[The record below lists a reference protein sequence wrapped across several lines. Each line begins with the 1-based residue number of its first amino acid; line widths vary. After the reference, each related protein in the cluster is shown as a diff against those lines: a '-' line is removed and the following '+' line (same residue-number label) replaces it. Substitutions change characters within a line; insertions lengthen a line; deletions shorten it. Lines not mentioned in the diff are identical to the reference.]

1 MSRFALVEIEDGP
14 RLRCY
19 CEPGL
24 AIHVGDQCIV
34 EAERILEAGRVAEL
48 EEYDETAQPDR
59 RAAKVLRCAT
69 LQDQAKAKENAL
81 RSKMALDSCIAK
93 VEKHG
98 LEMRLGRVRY
108 SFDRKVLMVLFT
120 AENRVDFREM
130 VKDLSAE
137 LHTRVEMKQ
146 IGVRDEAGHIGGM
159 GPCGRAMCCCSWLHR
174 FESINVKM
182 AKAQGLSLNPATISG
197 MCGRLKCCLRYEYDQ
212 YKELGRKLPR
222 EGTTVECPDGR
233 GKVIGRDVLT
243 QRVRV
248 RVDQDRVVEV
258 AADDI
263 KQNHHA
269 GRDGSRGD
277 KR

>member
-1 MSRFALVEIEDGP
+1 MSRFANVEIEDGP
-14 RLRCY
+14 RLKCF
-19 CEPGL
+19 CDPGL

-34 EAERILEAGRVAEL
+34 EADNVLEAGRVVEL
-48 EEYDETAQPDR
+48 EELDLQDSADKR
-59 RAAKVLRCAT
+59 SARVIRCAT
-69 LQDQAKAKENAL
+69 LQDQAKAKDNAL
-81 RSKMALDSCIAK
+81 RSRMAQDSCLAK
-93 VEKHG
+93 VEKFG

-130 VKDLSAE
+130 VKELAGE

-182 AKAQGLSLNPATISG
+182 AKAQGLSLNPVTISG

-212 YKELGRKLPR
+212 YRELGRKLPR
-222 EGTTVECPDGR
+222 EGATVEGPEGE

-248 RVDQDRVVEV
+248 RMEQDRIVELD
-258 AADDI
+258 ADDI
-263 KQNHHA
+263 RGVHHS
-269 GRDGSRGD
+269 GRGSKGEER
-277 KR
+277 

>member
-14 RLRCY
+14 RVRCY

-24 AIHVGDQCIV
+24 SIHVSDRCIV
-34 EAERILEAGRVAEL
+34 EADNVLEAGRVAEL
-48 EEYDETAQPDR
+48 EESDAAVPDKK
-59 RAAKVLRCAT
+59 AARVLRCAT

-81 RSKMALDSCIAK
+81 RSKMALDSCIQK
-93 VEKHG
+93 VEKYK

-120 AENRVDFREM
+120 AESRVDFRDM
-130 VKDLSAE
+130 VKDLAGE

-212 YKELGRKLPR
+212 YRELGRKMPR
-222 EGTTVECPDGR
+222 EGSMVTCPDGK

-248 RVDQDRVVEV
+248 RMDQERVAEFDASDVK
-258 AADDI
+258 AI
-263 KQNHHA
+263 HHA
-269 GRDGSRGD
+269 GKGDRGD
-277 KR
+277 KK

>member
-19 CEPGL
+19 CEPDL
-24 AIHVGDQCIV
+24 AIHVGDRCVV
-34 EAERILEAGRVAEL
+34 EADNVLEAGRVAEL
-48 EEYDETAQPDR
+48 EESDAAPSGRKT
-59 RAAKVLRCAT
+59 AKVLRCAT

-81 RSKMALDSCIAK
+81 RSKMALDSCMAK
-93 VEKHG
+93 VEKYK

-120 AENRVDFREM
+120 AESRVDFREM
-130 VKDLSAE
+130 VKELAGE

-212 YKELGRKLPR
+212 YRELGRKIPR
-222 EGTTVECPDGR
+222 EGAMVECPEGK
-233 GKVIGRDVLT
+233 GKVIGRDVLA

-248 RVDQDRVVEV
+248 RIDQDRIVEFD
-258 AADDI
+258 ADDVKTI
-263 KQNHHA
+263 HHA
-269 GRDGSRGD
+269 GKGNRGD
-277 KR
+277 RR